1 MVLRLVSNIHAVTH
15 SLFDMVG
22 APVIR
27 ASLFYLVFVSLDS
40 VPALE
45 TMNEF
50 IVDRFLFLGVSLGDE
65 DCTAAL
71 GLHVLHDCG

>member
-1 MVLRLVSNIHAVTH
+1 MSNIHAVPH

-27 ASLFYLVFVSLDS
+27 ASLFDLCFVSLDS
-40 VPALE
+40 VTALE
-45 TMNEF
+45 TINEF
-50 IVDRFLFLGVSLGDE
+50 IIDHFLFLGVSLGDE
-65 DCTAAL
+65 DCTTAL